1 MLSFI
6 SFIIKL
12 ILAGFF
18 SGLCRY
24 QHNNESNGKN
34 VIITSIIGIIG
45 ASTIIFTL
53 SIDNSF
59 SGSLI
64 GSGLIS
70 SLLISFIILKE
81 NNLKPGVREVF
92 ALQIGWFIGAGKI
105 GYALVLLFL
114 LILIVNQLTVLYE
127 KSESKNNLEIDSN

>member
-24 QHNNESNGKN
+24 QHNNERNGKN

-114 LILIVNQLTVLYE
+114 LILIINQLTVLYE